1 MKSLIA
7 ALFAAIFLLASSPV
21 SAVGL
26 QVLDSNSE
34 FVEFNQGGTVFR
46 IFLADLRPGSAAL
59 RTVDMLDRLA
69 TIIQVR
75 DLRSTFPLDE
85 PTRMVDPGLTFG
97 EKFFWCDVDGVPTPD
112 DTVATTHVCA
122 REDVVSAVF
131 IEGTQSFVFTVRLAR
146 DCSQD
151 SSFISCAP

>member
-1 MKSLIA
+1 MKTLLT
-7 ALFAAIFLLASSPV
+7 ALFTVIFLLASSPV

-46 IFLADLRPGSAAL
+46 IFLDDLRAGSDAL

-75 DLRSTFPLDE
+75 LLRSSLPLDE

-97 EKFFWCDVDGVPTPD
+97 EKFFWCDVDGIPTPD

-122 REDVVSAVF
+122 REDVISAVF
-131 IEGTQSFVFTVRLAR
+131 NQNIQSFVFTVRVAR
-146 DCSQD
+146 NCGQD